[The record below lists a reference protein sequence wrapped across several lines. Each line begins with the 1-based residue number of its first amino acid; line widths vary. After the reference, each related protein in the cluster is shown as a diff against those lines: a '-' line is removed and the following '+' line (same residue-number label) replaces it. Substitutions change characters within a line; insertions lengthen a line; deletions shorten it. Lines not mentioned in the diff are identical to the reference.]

1 MARSAPVRSFL
12 ALFGVG
18 LAGTLAL
25 YATLRPI
32 IEGLPPHVRG
42 GLSVEA
48 ITALSL
54 IQPALLLLVG
64 VIIGVLLAP
73 RVGLRSRIA
82 AWANDEEGAWT
93 GYRQDLIAG
102 FLGAVSSVLL
112 VIGVD
117 LLLTGL
123 ELERM
128 QLLQP
133 RPLAMVL
140 SAVLYGGTTEELM
153 MRYGG
158 MTLVAWL
165 LWRVTGGRPSGPAP
179 AIFWISLLVMA
190 VVFGA
195 GHLGTA
201 ALAGPLTP
209 FVVLRTI
216 LLNAVAGAIYG
227 WLYWRH
233 SLESAMLAHGGFHVV
248 LAVLAT
254 LVHPS

>member
-1 MARSAPVRSFL
+1 VARSASVRPFL
-12 ALFGVG
+12 ALFGTG

-25 YATLRPI
+25 YASLKPI

-64 VIIGVLLAP
+64 VTAGVLLAP

-82 AWANDEEGAWT
+82 AWANDEEGAWI
-93 GYRQDLIAG
+93 GLRQDLIAG
-102 FLGAVSSVLL
+102 LLGAVASVAL
-112 VIGVD
+112 VVVLD
-117 LLLTGL
+117 LLLTGS
-123 ELERM
+123 ELQRL
-128 QLLQP
+128 QLLRP

-158 MTLVAWL
+158 MTLLAWL
-165 LWRVTGGRPSGPAP
+165 LWRVTGGREAGPGQVV
-179 AIFWISLLVMA
+179 FWISLLVMA
-190 VVFGA
+190 LVFGA

-201 ALAGPLTP
+201 ALGGPLTP
-209 FVVLRTI
+209 FVVLRTV
-216 LLNAVAGAIYG
+216 LLNSVAGAIYG